1 MNSDKVANKSNINT
15 FDNTLENANQNLSQ
29 LNSRNAVDYSLITYD
44 PQNLT
49 EIPNLAYEYLN
60 SISGYDLISDEQN
73 SVISS
78 DDNDTKTNR
87 IKIIPTPAFYKVISI
102 YSSKN
107 NSQKRFVLN
116 KKLLSNYER
125 KTPKVNTSLNRHYSV
140 QTNPSMFMFSDSY
153 VVSSKTRKT
162 NSSTKIHNNVFNYKD
177 NDKNQK
183 LHKCISQNFRENQSS
198 KSRSASR
205 KYQTVSNHKSKKHAS
220 SKNSKSKEISL
231 PSYRLYTKSSDFYL
245 LKNY

>member
-1 MNSDKVANKSNINT
+1 MKSDKVANKSNINT

-29 LNSRNAVDYSLITYD
+29 FNSRNVADYSLVTYD

-60 SISGYDLISDEQN
+60 NISGYDLISDEQN

-78 DDNDTKTNR
+78 DDNETKTR
-87 IKIIPTPAFYKVISI
+87 KIKKDKVISI

-107 NSQKRFVLN
+107 SSQKRFVLN

-125 KTPKVNTSLNRHYSV
+125 KTSKVNTSLNRHYSV
-140 QTNPSMFMFSDSY
+140 KTNPSMFIFSNSY
-153 VVSSKTRKT
+153 IVSSKTRKT

-177 NDKNQK
+177 KDKNQK
-183 LHKCISQNFRENQSS
+183 LHKCISQNFKENQSS

-231 PSYRLYTKSSDFYL
+231 TSYRLYTKFSHFYL